1 MINFSLLGGTY
12 SGIKLSDFFFWND
25 DLKYQVWEQTER
37 EYWQKNGF
45 PKYVTPKVKF
55 ESIIKPN
62 TIFTSYI
69 KESGP
74 DDLDT
79 VIDKYI

>member
-12 SGIKLSDFFFWND
+12 SGIKLADLLFWND
-25 DLKYQVWEQTER
+25 DLKYQVWEATEI
-37 EYWQKNGF
+37 EYWQKNGL

-55 ESIIKPN
+55 ESIIKPK

-74 DDLDT
+74 DDLEQ
-79 VIDKYI
+79 VMDKYI